1 MGDRL
6 GKETEK
12 VKKSESR
19 RKLQLEGYSADL
31 QNMQRKIDFYHKYI
45 GKLRTLVEEDSEFA
59 DRFKELRES
68 QDD

>member
-1 MGDRL
+1 M
-6 GKETEK
+6 
-12 VKKSESR
+12 
-19 RKLQLEGYSADL
+19 EGYSADL

-68 QDD
+68 QDEQNQYYGNEYGSG